1 MWKQFWDL
9 FRRVLFLSE
18 ATATN
23 KSEIK
28 ELRKALKE
36 SAEKAETEIREMWR
50 VNERLAY
57 EIKRLNDKLE
67 NSQQQEATERKM
79 FRLEVENQLLKA
91 NRQLLPESKDETNT

>member
-18 ATATN
+18 ATETN
-23 KSEIK
+23 KAEIK
-28 ELRKALKE
+28 ELRKSLKE
-36 SAEKAETEIREMWR
+36 SAEKSETEIRELWR

-67 NSQQQEATERKM
+67 NNQEKEAAERKM

-91 NRQLLPESKDETNT
+91 NRQLLPESNDDTNG